1 MCYANTQ
8 LLGGSTSAR
17 MGYPAHGAHHPAQI
31 VTGYFF
37 GLDFWALEQ
46 FRIDGSQRFYIR

>member
-1 MCYANTQ
+1 
-8 LLGGSTSAR
+8 